1 MKTKISLLVP
11 LLVCSVLWPTAL
23 LRAGMSTPVTYY
35 GNAGAGGTVANG
47 NLVLQDNG
55 TTVFGTFN
63 KAPGMS
69 FQLDLVL
76 YIDSVAGGFSDTS
89 QFRDNASAARTAISG
104 FNKTLNQGSLA
115 TFAPGFRAD
124 YAIILGVNP
133 PNNGNDLY
141 RLNAGGDGSLQ
152 QITTVNLNPN
162 NNLNS
167 WSYTFSFS
175 WASIGVYTT
184 NAHFFNFQSTYLDS
198 SSSRTLE
205 SFENLTGQRNFN
217 SVTFLNYNTYGVP
230 PVPEMTTAGL
240 VIFGVVFAGSRFL
253 PRKRVSPPR
262 SQDTTAAMGVEPTG
276 PEIKQTSP
284 LG

>member
-1 MKTKISLLVP
+1 MKTKVSLLVP
-11 LLVCSVLWPTAL
+11 LLFYFAL
-23 LRAGMSTPVTYY
+23 GLTTSLRAAMSSPVTYY
-35 GNAGAGGTVANG
+35 GNGGAGGTVANG

-89 QFRDNASAARTAISG
+89 RFRDNASPARTAISG

-115 TFAPGFRAD
+115 TFAPGFQAD

-133 PNNGNDLY
+133 PNSGNDLY

-152 QITTVNLNPN
+152 QIIGVNLNPN

-167 WSYTFSFS
+167 WSYTFSFT
-175 WASIGVYTT
+175 WASLGIYST
-184 NAHFFNFQSTYLDS
+184 NAHFFKFQSTYLDN

-205 SFENLTGQRNFN
+205 SFESLTGQRNFN

-230 PVPEMTTAGL
+230 PVPEMTTTSL
-240 VIFGVVFAGSRFL
+240 VIFGVIFAGSSLFH
-253 PRKRVSPPR
+253 RKPYALRGR
-262 SQDTTAAMGVEPTG
+262 
-276 PEIKQTSP
+276 
-284 LG
+284 